1 MRRFAAAIAAITLI
15 AGTAHA
21 QGHGGGGG
29 GGGNRGSGNDQ
40 TMRGG
45 GGGGGGG
52 NGNAMRGGGGGGG
65 GNADHGNRGNGGGG
79 NAERGNGGGGGQ
91 SMASSMR
98 GSDQRG
104 NGGGNGNAMR
114 GGGGGGNTD
123 RGNQGGGNANR
134 GNSDR
139 GNGNARVERVSGDHG
154 RGNDNRVVVDRG
166 RGNDNRTVVID
177 RGRDSGDVNIVHV
190 RDFDT
195 LGRRGFINGCP
206 PGLAKKN
213 PPCVP
218 PGLARGGDRYDDD
231 FRRVLRI
238 DRPDFWGMRL
248 DNGSYLYDDGYLLR
262 VGREGRIID
271 YVPLL
276 GGALG
281 VGQVWPSYYEP
292 YRLPNY
298 YEQYYGL
305 GPYQSYRYADNVIY
319 RLDPE
324 TAAITSIAALLTG
337 DDFTV
342 GQPMPIGYDVY
353 NVPYG
358 YRDRYVDGPDAY
370 YRYADGYIY
379 QVDPETQLIAAA
391 IQLLAS

>member
-29 GGGNRGSGNDQ
+29 HGNQ
-40 TMRGG
+40 GG
-45 GGGGGGG
+45 GG
-52 NGNAMRGGGGGGG
+52 GNAMRGGGGGGG
-65 GNADHGNRGNGGGG
+65 GGGGNNHGNRGGGGG
-79 NAERGNGGGGGQ
+79 NAERGNGGGQDHGP
-91 SMASSMR
+91 SMAQSMR
-98 GSDQRG
+98 GNDQHG
-104 NGGGNGNAMR
+104 NGGGGNAMR
-114 GGGGGGNTD
+114 EAHGNGDGGSRGNAARGQGNNNGLSGGN
-123 RGNQGGGNANR
+123 
-134 GNSDR
+134 DR
-139 GNGNARVERVSGDHG
+139 GNGHGNAHVERVNDNRG
-154 RGNDNRVVVDRG
+154 RGNDVRVDRG

-177 RGRDSGDVNIVHV
+177 RGRDSHDVNVVHV
-190 RDFDT
+190 RDFET
-195 LGRRGFINGCP
+195 LGRRGFIGGCP

-218 PGLARGGDRYDDD
+218 PGQVRNDYRYAYG
-231 FRRVLRI
+231 LN
-238 DRPDFWGMRL
+238 RPDFWGMRL
-248 DNGSYLYDDGYLLR
+248 GDGRYLYDDGYLIRL
-262 VGREGRIID
+262 GPDGRIGSYI
-271 YVPLL
+271 PLL

-281 VGQVWPSYYEP
+281 IGQVWPSYYEP
-292 YRLPNY
+292 YQLPTY

-324 TAAITSIAALLTG
+324 TAAITSVAALLTG
-337 DDFTV
+337 DDFVV
-342 GQPMPIGYDVY
+342 GQPMPMGYDIY

-370 YRYADGYIY
+370 YRYADGYVY

>member
-1 MRRFAAAIAAITLI
+1 MRRIAAAIAAITLL
-15 AGTAHA
+15 AGTAYA
-21 QGHGGGGG
+21 QGHGGGGRG
-29 GGGNRGSGNDQ
+29 NQGGGNE
-40 TMRGG
+40 
-45 GGGGGGG
+45 
-52 NGNAMRGGGGGGG
+52 NAMRGGGGGGG
-65 GNADHGNRGNGGGG
+65 NAMRGGGGGNDQGNRGGG
-79 NAERGNGGGGGQ
+79 NAERGNNGGGGP
-91 SMASSMR
+91 SMAQSMR
-98 GSDQRG
+98 GNDQRG
-104 NGGGNGNAMR
+104 NGGGNSGGGNAMR
-114 GGGGGGNTD
+114 EQRGNSD
-123 RGNQGGGNANR
+123 RGNSGQGNANR
-134 GNSDR
+134 GNADR
-139 GNGNARVERVSGDHG
+139 GNGQGNGNARVERASNERG

-166 RGNDNRTVVID
+166 RGNDNRPVVID
-177 RGRDSGDVNIVHV
+177 RGRDSSDVDIVRV
-190 RDFDT
+190 RNFDT

-218 PGLARGGDRYDDD
+218 PGLARNDYRS
-231 FRRVLRI
+231 VLGLN
-238 DRPDFWGMRL
+238 RPDFWNMRL
-248 DNGSYLYDDGYLLR
+248 GDGRYVYDDGYLIRL
-262 VGREGRIID
+262 GPNGAIGG

-281 VGQVWPSYYEP
+281 IGQVWPTYYEP
-292 YRLPNY
+292 YRLPTY

-342 GQPMPIGYDVY
+342 GQPMPLGYDIY

-358 YRDRYVDGPDAY
+358 YRDRYVDGPNAY

>member
-1 MRRFAAAIAAITLI
+1 MRRIAAAIAAITLI

-29 GGGNRGSGNDQ
+29 N
-40 TMRGG
+40 RGG
-45 GGGGGGG
+45 GKPAEAGQQGGG
-52 NGNAMRGGGGGGG
+52 NGNAMRGGGGGN
-65 GNADHGNRGNGGGG
+65 GNAD
-79 NAERGNGGGGGQ
+79 RGNGGGGGPA
-91 SMASSMR
+91 MAQSMR
-98 GSDQRG
+98 GSDQRGGG

-114 GGGGGGNTD
+114 GGGGGNE
-123 RGNQGGGNANR
+123 RGNQGQGNANR
-134 GNSDR
+134 GNAER
-139 GNGNARVERVSGDHG
+139 GQGQSNARVERASNDRG
-154 RGNDNRVVVDRG
+154 RANDNRAVAVDRG
-166 RGNDNRTVVID
+166 RGNDNRPVVID
-177 RGRDSGDVNIVHV
+177 RGRDDDVDVDVVRV

-195 LGRRGFINGCP
+195 LGPRGLINGCP

-218 PGLARGGDRYDDD
+218 PGLARND
-231 FRRVLRI
+231 FRSVLGLN
-238 DRPDFWGMRL
+238 RPDFWNMRL
-248 DNGSYLYDDGYLLR
+248 GDGRYIYDDGYLIRL
-262 VGREGRIID
+262 GPTGGIGGYI
-271 YVPLL
+271 PLL

-281 VGQVWPSYYEP
+281 IGNVWPSYYQP
-292 YRLPNY
+292 YRLPTY

-324 TAAITSIAALLTG
+324 TAAITSVAALLTG
-337 DDFTV
+337 DDFVV
-342 GQPMPIGYDVY
+342 GRPMPLGYDIY

-358 YRDRYVDGPDAY
+358 YRDRYIDGPDAY